1 MFVIIISLLV
11 YSLLGCLFPIPRI
24 LYAMSC
30 DGLLFEFLS
39 MVNEKTK
46 TPVIATMICGVGA
59 GKLYF
64 QRVQRLSRN
73 ESINYFNF

>member
-1 MFVIIISLLV
+1 MSLNR
-11 YSLLGCLFPIPRI
+11 CLFPIPRI

-39 MVNEKTK
+39 KINERTK

-59 GKLYF
+59 
-64 QRVQRLSRN
+64 
-73 ESINYFNF
+73 